1 MSADRRP
8 VHDLPRP
15 ARRRLL
21 SLAAITVALPAARPA
36 AGQQVLDLDV
46 PFVTTPDNV
55 VLSMLDLAQVSAPD
69 FVLDLG
75 SGDGRIVITAAL
87 RYGARGLGV
96 EIDPRLVSV
105 ANGNARKAGVDARA
119 KFIVQ
124 DLFASD
130 LGQASVITMYLLPD
144 VNIKLRPALLEL
156 RPGTRIVS
164 HDWDMGAWTPART
177 LVVDA
182 PEKRLGLNKQARL
195 MLWVVPANVGGR
207 HVANQFELSIEQAFG
222 AISAARVRWQER
234 SFVLAPGVVRGPSVI
249 LRGSS
254 TDGRLLQLAASV
266 VRPPSPDR
274 GIDWRLRIDDQPET
288 VVRTRPG

>member
-8 VHDLPRP
+8 VHGLPRP

-21 SLAAITVALPAARPA
+21 NLAAIAIALPAARPA
-36 AGQQVLDLDV
+36 PGQQVLDLDV

-105 ANGNARKAGVDARA
+105 ANGNARKAGVDARV

-144 VNIKLRPALLEL
+144 VNIKLRPALLNL

-164 HDWDMGAWTPART
+164 HDWDMGEWTPART

-195 MLWVVPANVGGR
+195 MLWVVPAR
-207 HVANQFELSIEQAFG
+207 PRSSPRAG
-222 AISAARVRWQER
+222 ACRA
-234 SFVLAPGVVRGPSVI
+234 
-249 LRGSS
+249 
-254 TDGRLLQLAASV
+254 
-266 VRPPSPDR
+266 PPS
-274 GIDWRLRIDDQPET
+274 
-288 VVRTRPG
+288 